1 MARDLGEGI
10 DFTLPASVEWCCRGR
25 VLEVAF
31 PFEFNVAGVPVSLQA
46 KRAESREQWKD
57 RVRAASSIGLPKPHF
72 ATNDPLAVT
81 IFYFPPEA
89 MQGDVDNIV
98 KPILDALSRHL
109 YCDDRQV
116 ERVVVQKFE
125 PQRLVEFVEP
135 SRVLQ
140 DALAAERPIVHI
152 SVSNDPLAEL
162 SLV

>member
-1 MARDLGEGI
+1 ME
-10 DFTLPASVEWCCRGR
+10 
-25 VLEVAF
+25 VLF

-46 KRAESREQWKD
+46 KRPESREQWKD
-57 RVRAASSIGLPKPHF
+57 RVRAASSIGLPQPHF
-72 ATNDPLAVT
+72 ATSDPLAVT

-135 SRVLQ
+135 SPVLQ
-140 DALAAERPIVHI
+140 DALAADRPIVHI

>member
-1 MARDLGEGI
+1 ME
-10 DFTLPASVEWCCRGR
+10 
-25 VLEVAF
+25 VLF

-46 KRAESREQWKD
+46 KRPESREQWKD
-57 RVRAASSIGLPKPHF
+57 RVRAASSFGLPKPHL
-72 ATNDPLAVT
+72 ATSDPLAVT

-98 KPILDALSRHL
+98 KPILDALNRHL
-109 YCDDRQV
+109 YCDDRQI

-135 SRVLQ
+135 SPVLQ
-140 DALAAERPIVHI
+140 DALAADRPIVHI
-152 SVSNDPLAEL
+152 SLSNDPLAEL